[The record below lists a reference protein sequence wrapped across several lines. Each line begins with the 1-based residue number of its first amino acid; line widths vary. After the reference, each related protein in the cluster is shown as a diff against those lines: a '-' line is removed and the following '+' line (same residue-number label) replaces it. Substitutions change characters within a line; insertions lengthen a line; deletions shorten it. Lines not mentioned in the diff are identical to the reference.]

1 MASRPVGTGVAM
13 NRRLLSA
20 LGSRRTIANFSPKDL
35 ERIAAKRNELAADF
49 DRGLGEDGEGN
60 KIRLNAEEKTISTS
74 IGELPMSPL
83 MDPDFVETTKRWRH
97 HKGRANKGEVKDLK
111 ERARRKLEEN
121 AYAHALA
128 SPVRIC
134 QVFRK
139 RLPSY
144 FHQKFKAVQNLETGK
159 FWAIPEDIE
168 SAAPENDTAEQE
180 PGAGEGGQERKPMMG
195 SPSGYVMARK
205 RVIYN
210 MLQKPGSSPYSG
222 TSKAVFARRAN
233 LKTER
238 NQIVWRQ
245 DMDNFVLEN
254 LRRQAVNT
262 ILYYLRLSE
271 DADRGYLRPCS
282 FRDVHEMQKRGCLL
296 WMPPNG
302 DGPEPLEQFATF
314 DVPDVKWEKKLAVHD
329 LNQLLGPEHM
339 ATLRQYSLFKDN
351 SLILL
356 GKRRSIALQLVLW
369 KLQGYLAEFPQD
381 FWEIPSKTR
390 LPKEAGPATAKN
402 DGLMKKSQDGR
413 GFSRRD
419 APGGKPSAGDHS
431 EGRGKRPQ
439 AERGH
444 LRRGP
449 LDGNAPRRGMCTR
462 STYSAAEAQES
473 QPSKEKSK
481 KGSKQKATMSKKDKA
496 KGRDPTEDE
505 PKKVS
510 KRNPKGAD
518 LSKLDEADRE
528 AINAILEKK
537 HRRARE
543 ATEELATHMRL
554 HRDIERGR
562 WSDE

>member
-1 MASRPVGTGVAM
+1 M

-35 ERIAAKRNELAADF
+35 ERIATKRNELAADF

-60 KIRLNAEEKTISTS
+60 KIRLDAEEKTISTS
-74 IGELPMSPL
+74 VGELPMSPL

-128 SPVRIC
+128 SPARTC
-134 QVFRK
+134 QVFKK

-144 FHQKFKAVQNLETGK
+144 FHQKFNAVQNSETGR

-168 SAAPENDTAEQE
+168 SAAPENVEGKKGIDTAEQE
-180 PGAGEGGQERKPMMG
+180 PEAGGRAEEQKSMMG
-195 SPSGYVMARK
+195 SPSGYVVARK
-205 RVIYN
+205 RVLYN
-210 MLQKPGSSPYSG
+210 MMQKPGSGPYSG
-222 TSKAVFARRAN
+222 TSKAVFARREN
-233 LKTER
+233 LKTQR
-238 NQIVWRQ
+238 SQIVWRQ
-245 DMDNFVLEN
+245 DMDEFVLEN

-262 ILYYLRLSE
+262 ILYYLRLSK

-296 WMPPNG
+296 WMPPNE
-302 DGPEPLEQFATF
+302 DGLESLEQFATF

-329 LNQLLGPEHM
+329 LNQLLGQEHM

-381 FWEIPSKTR
+381 FWETPSKTR
-390 LPKEAGPATAKN
+390 LSKEAGPATAKN
-402 DGLMKKSQDGR
+402 EGLMKKSRDGR

-462 STYSAAEAQES
+462 STDSAAETKES

-481 KGSKQKATMSKKDKA
+481 KGSKNKAAVSKKDKA

-510 KRNPKGAD
+510 KRNPKGVD

-537 HRRARE
+537 HQRARE
-543 ATEELATHMRL
+543 ATEELATHKRL

>member
-13 NRRLLSA
+13 NCRLLSA

-245 DMDNFVLEN
+245 DMDDFVLEN

-356 GKRRSIALQLVLW
+356 GKRRHGCPKRLV
-369 KLQGYLAEFPQD
+369 QQ
-381 FWEIPSKTR
+381 
-390 LPKEAGPATAKN
+390 
-402 DGLMKKSQDGR
+402 
-413 GFSRRD
+413 
-419 APGGKPSAGDHS
+419 
-431 EGRGKRPQ
+431 
-439 AERGH
+439 
-444 LRRGP
+444 
-449 LDGNAPRRGMCTR
+449 
-462 STYSAAEAQES
+462 
-473 QPSKEKSK
+473 
-481 KGSKQKATMSKKDKA
+481 
-496 KGRDPTEDE
+496 
-505 PKKVS
+505 
-510 KRNPKGAD
+510 
-518 LSKLDEADRE
+518 
-528 AINAILEKK
+528 
-537 HRRARE
+537 
-543 ATEELATHMRL
+543 
-554 HRDIERGR
+554 
-562 WSDE
+562 